1 MKNLIIFLTA
11 AAFFLSLPLMASAKA
26 YDGKKILYIDSY
38 HEGYAWSDGITQGVH
53 NALKDSAATLKIIRM
68 DTKRNANE
76 NFKKEAALKAK
87 TVIEDYQPDVVI
99 ASDDN
104 ASKYLIAPFFNGKS
118 IPFVFCGVN
127 WDAGGYG
134 FPSSNVTG
142 MLEVTPVP
150 QLINEL
156 KPFAKGD
163 RIGFLAPDI
172 LTAKKEAE
180 NYKSVFGMK
189 LTEYYASSYDDWKK
203 GFKELQ
209 KQVDILIVDSDG
221 GLYNNQKADMQS
233 FVKANTTIPTGSAY
247 DFMAHCTLFTFA
259 KVAEEQ
265 GFWAAKAA
273 LKILDGTSPSQIPLE
288 KNKEGK
294 LIINMQIAQ
303 AMNANIPFEIIQAAD
318 LVIE

>member
-11 AAFFLSLPLMASAKA
+11 AAFFLSLPVMAPAKT
-26 YDGKKILYIDSY
+26 YEGKKILYIDSY
-38 HEGYAWSDGITQGVH
+38 HEGYAWSDGITQGVE

-76 NFKKEAALKAK
+76 DFKKEAAQKAK

-104 ASKYLIAPFFNGKS
+104 ASKYLIAPFFIGKAT
-118 IPFVFCGVN
+118 PFIFCGVN

-134 FPSSNVTG
+134 FPASNVTG

-163 RIGFLAPDI
+163 RIGFLAPDM

-180 NYKSVFGMK
+180 NYKRVFGME
-189 LTEYYASSYDDWKK
+189 LTEYYASDYDDWKK

-221 GLYNNQKADMQS
+221 GLYNNQRADMQS
-233 FVKANTTIPTGSAY
+233 FVNANTTIPTGSAY